1 MKTMLKRLL
10 SVINSIKP
18 AQVMVI
24 GFGALI
30 LLGGF
35 MLNLPIASKNGE
47 SIGFLNALFTSTSA
61 VCVTGLVVVDTGT
74 YWSEFGQFI
83 IITLIQTGGLGF
95 MTIATM
101 FSLLTRKKIN
111 LRERLLI
118 KESLNQGDLSGLVK
132 LTRYIIMMTFV
143 IEGIGALLL
152 SIVYIPKLG
161 LLRGIWYSIFHSISA
176 FCNAGF
182 DLMGS
187 ISGEYSSLTYF
198 VDNSLINF
206 AICGLIILGGI
217 GFPVLLD
224 IINNKKYSKLNVHSK
239 IVINTSAILIAIGVF
254 FIFIAEFNNSNTL
267 GSLNMKEKLLSSIF
281 QSVTLRTAGYNTIDL
296 SLLGESTLFL
306 MVILMLIGA
315 SPASTGGGLK
325 TTTIATLFLT
335 VKSFILGKEDI
346 EVYQRRISDATVKK
360 SLGIFFI
367 GVFIVLFGTLM
378 LTIVNPEFTLLE
390 SVFEVISAYAT
401 VGLSI
406 GGTPSLTA
414 LGKVIIIMLMFLGRV
429 GSLTIFVALLSKST
443 RAKSKIRYAEGKIIV
458 GL

>member
-10 SVINSIKP
+10 SIINSIKP

-132 LTRYIIMMTFV
+132 LNRYIIMMTFV

-360 SLGIFFI
+360 SLGNFFI

-443 RAKSKIRYAEGKIIV
+443 RTKSKIRYAEGKIIV
-458 GL
+458 G

>member
-1 MKTMLKRLL
+1 MLKRLL
-10 SVINSIKP
+10 SKINSMEP

-24 GFGALI
+24 GFGVVILFGALI
-30 LLGGF
+30 
-35 MLNLPIASKNGE
+35 LNLPISTKNGE
-47 SIGFLNALFTSTSA
+47 SIGFLNSIFTATSA

-74 YWSEFGQFI
+74 YWSEFGQFV

-101 FSLLTRKKIN
+101 FSLLTGKKIN

-118 KESLNQGDLSGLVK
+118 QESLNQRDLSGLVK
-132 LTRYIIMMTFV
+132 LTRYIIMMTFA

-152 SIVYIPKLG
+152 SMVYIPTLG
-161 LLRGIWYSIFHSISA
+161 LAKGIWYSIFHSISA

-187 ISGEYSSLTYF
+187 ITGEYSSLTYF
-198 VDNSLINF
+198 VDNTLINF
-206 AICGLIILGGI
+206 VICGLIILGGI

-239 IVINTSAILIAIGVF
+239 IVINTTVILIAIGF
-254 FIFIAEFNNSNTL
+254 LFIFISEFNNKGSI
-267 GSLNMKEKLLSSIF
+267 GSLNMKEKLLSSVF

-296 SLLGESTLFL
+296 TLLTESTLFL
-306 MVILMLIGA
+306 MMILMLIGA

-346 EVYQRRISDATVKK
+346 EVYQRRIGESTVKK

-367 GVFIVLFGTLM
+367 GVFIVLFGTLIM
-378 LTIVNPEFTLLE
+378 TIVNPEFTLLQ
-390 SVFEVISAYAT
+390 SSFEVISAYAT

-414 LGKVIIIMLMFLGRV
+414 LGKVVIMILMFLGRV
-429 GSLTIFVALLSKST
+429 GSLTIFVALLS
-443 RAKSKIRYAEGKIIV
+443 RNNRVKSKVRYAEGKIIV
-458 GL
+458 G